1 MVHAVDIYAVPA
13 MRERGDEISSVA
25 EIDENCVAIRG
36 TPAGGFRKKVKVG
49 ADMDRHDNRCR
60 PYAAGCLHFDRQPV
74 FVIGTGEIDP
84 APAKQKC
91 DRKG

>member
-1 MVHAVDIYAVPA
+1 

-49 ADMDRHDNRCR
+49 ADMDRHD
-60 PYAAGCLHFDRQPV
+60 
-74 FVIGTGEIDP
+74 T
-84 APAKQKC
+84 
-91 DRKG
+91 